1 MTPLTEGM
9 FRDASKKAAVDK
21 LIPLGRWAQPS
32 ELQGVALLLASEAS
46 DYIVGQDILIDG
58 GWSIV

>member
-1 MTPLTEGM
+1 M